1 MNTPMNPHLQQ
12 DLEELLQG
20 HFAAD
25 EALVW
30 AGECGYQDCFGYV
43 VVSTRR
49 VVTAVFD
56 PTILFGGSRQRVVFY
71 KPKRGLLGK
80 LSAFQA
86 ERATYL
92 APDSPLTAAESG
104 KRKLYEAPLAK
115 ITGVSRQDYPVTLK
129 SGETTTMV
137 ELTFLTEENVVI
149 DRPILYTKAAGDELQ
164 TLVQGMLAAPT
175 DRETAVHT
183 STLLASLTKLHEA
196 GLLSDEEFA
205 SKQQALL
212 DQK

>member
-30 AGECGYQDCFGYV
+30 ARECGYQDCFGYV

-56 PTILFGGSRQRVVFY
+56 PTTFFGGSRQRVVFY

-129 SGETTTMV
+129 SGETTMV

-149 DRPILYTKAAGDELQ
+149 DRPVLYTKAAGDELQ

-196 GLLSDEEFA
+196 GLLSDEELA
-205 SKQQALL
+205 SKQQALF